1 MRTTKKIIAV
11 LLTISMLASMC
22 IIGAYAEETTSDEI
36 IHPKGDTLISGD
48 MNFDGTLT
56 VDDVTQYQR
65 LLTNRSSI
73 DTSNLNGVTLED
85 MFDLNSETDKTDGK
99 SNGITIEDATMLQC
113 YIAEYDDKDYS
124 GIGKP
129 IAKWEDAEYE
139 TTSHP
144 AVTETKTVVVKPA
157 EDVNEMV
164 IDKETITIKRPIY
177 KSGYDCIC
185 NDCDMVMRWDNGKA
199 YTSTEILDHLCYHT
213 NTNQLPVTRE
223 GYLAR
228 YYVDAY
234 GQKRPI
240 GPQDTRG
247 IGITLRDEDG
257 KLYQTVV
264 YYDESLPLYH
274 GNGSNGSYRYTYT
287 TNIPTGK
294 YEEIEVPAKVPVYT
308 SGEAYVATATGEV
321 LYHADGVAWTPS
333 EFGWFIQRREQEGI
347 NNGLSGQELIAY
359 TGHIEKQWTDK
370 IPTGEFTDQPLGGC
384 YHYEMVHHDAVTE
397 NVTEVITPA
406 YTEEKLTKPAGYY
419 PITK

>member
-1 MRTTKKIIAV
+1 MRNTKKIIAV

-22 IIGAYAEETTSDEI
+22 IIGAYAEETTSKHI
-36 IHPKGDTLISGD
+36 IHLEGDTLISGD
-48 MNFDGTLT
+48 MDFDGQIT
-56 VDDVTQYQR
+56 VDDATQYQR
-65 LLTNRSSI
+65 LLAGYNAI

-85 MFDLNSETDKTDGK
+85 MFDLNGKADEINDK

-177 KSGYDCIC
+177 RSGYCNVC
-185 NDCDMVMRWDNGKA
+185 NDCDMPMRWDNGKA
-199 YTSTEILDHLCYHT
+199 YTSTEILAHLNSHT

-234 GQKRPI
+234 GQQRPV
-240 GPQDTRG
+240 GPG
-247 IGITLRDEDG
+247 YSVGVSFKDENG
-257 KLYQTVV
+257 NIYNKSMP
-264 YYDESLPLYH
+264 YDESLPLYH

-287 TNIPTGK
+287 TNIPTGE
-294 YEEIEVPAKVPVYT
+294 YEEIEV
-308 SGEAYVATATGEV
+308 
-321 LYHADGVAWTPS
+321 
-333 EFGWFIQRREQEGI
+333 
-347 NNGLSGQELIAY
+347 
-359 TGHIEKQWTDK
+359 
-370 IPTGEFTDQPLGGC
+370 
-384 YHYEMVHHDAVTE
+384 
-397 NVTEVITPA
+397 
-406 YTEEKLTKPAGYY
+406 
-419 PITK
+419 

>member
-1 MRTTKKIIAV
+1 MKKQILSAV
-11 LLTISMLASMC
+11 LSASVLFTACMFGASATETDEKHPDIVLGDTNVDRYITISDATTIQQL
-22 IIGAYAEETTSDEI
+22 IAEINTPSVLDLCHYEAMVDI
-36 IHPKGDTLISGD
+36 
-48 MNFDGTLT
+48 NQDGLC
-56 VDDVTQYQR
+56 
-65 LLTNRSSI
+65 
-73 DTSNLNGVTLED
+73 
-85 MFDLNSETDKTDGK
+85 
-99 SNGITIEDATMLQC
+99 TINDATMLQC
-113 YIAEYDDKDYS
+113 YIAEYDDADYS
-124 GIGKP
+124 RIGKP

-144 AVTETKTVVVKPA
+144 AVTETKTIVVKPA
-157 EDVNEMV
+157 EDVKEMV

-177 KSGYDCIC
+177 RSGYCNIC
-185 NDCDMVMRWDNGKA
+185 NDCDMPMCWDNGTWF
-199 YTSTEILDHLCYHT
+199 TSKEIGAHLNSHT

-240 GPQDTRG
+240 GPQDTHG

-287 TNIPTGK
+287 TNIPTGE
-294 YEEIEVPAKVPVYT
+294 YEEIEVPARVPVYT

-333 EFGWFIQRREQEGI
+333 EFGWFIRNRQNEAREKGVNIPE
-347 NNGLSGQELIAY
+347 Y
-359 TGHIEKQWTDK
+359 TGRIEKQWTDK
-370 IPTGEFTDQPLGGC
+370 IPTGEFTDQPLEGC

-397 NVTEVITPA
+397 KVTEVITPA

>member
-22 IIGAYAEETTSDEI
+22 IIGAYAEETASDEI

-48 MNFDGTLT
+48 MNFDGQITI
-56 VDDVTQYQR
+56 DDVTQYQQ
-65 LLTNRSSI
+65 LLANRSEI
-73 DTSNLNGVTLED
+73 DTSNLNGITLED
-85 MFDLNSETDKTDGK
+85 MFDLNNEASEINDE
-99 SNGITIEDATMLQC
+99 SHGITINDATMLQC

-129 IAKWEDAEYE
+129 IAKWEGAEYE

-157 EDVNEMV
+157 EDVKEMV

-177 KSGYDCIC
+177 RSGYDCIC

-199 YTSTEILDHLCYHT
+199 YTGKEIGAHLNSHT

-228 YYVDAY
+228 YYVDAD
-234 GQKRPI
+234 GQQCPVSPGYSVWVSFK
-240 GPQDTRG
+240 
-247 IGITLRDEDG
+247 DENG
-257 KLYQTVV
+257 NLYKKEMP
-264 YYDESLPLYH
+264 YDESLPLYH

-287 TNIPTGK
+287 TNIPTGE
-294 YEEIEVPAKVPVYT
+294 YEEIKVPARVPVYT

-333 EFGWFIQRREQEGI
+333 EFGWFIRNRQNEAREKGVNIPE
-347 NNGLSGQELIAY
+347 Y
-359 TGHIEKQWTDK
+359 TGRIEKQWTDK
-370 IPTGEFTDQPLGGC
+370 IPTGEFTDQPLEGC
-384 YHYEMVHHDAVTE
+384 YHYEVVHHDAVTE

>member
-1 MRTTKKIIAV
+1 MRNTKKIIAV

-22 IIGAYAEETTSDEI
+22 IIGAYAEETKPKHI
-36 IHPKGDTLISGD
+36 IHPEGDTIISGD

-65 LLTNRSSI
+65 LLVGYNAI

-85 MFDLNSETDKTDGK
+85 MFDLNNEAIEINDESH
-99 SNGITIEDATMLQC
+99 GITINDATMLQC
-113 YIAEYDDKDYS
+113 YIAEYNDKDYS

-199 YTSTEILDHLCYHT
+199 YTSTEIGAHLNSHT

-228 YYVDAY
+228 YYVNYA
-234 GQKRPI
+234 GQQCPV
-240 GPQDTRG
+240 GPG
-247 IGITLRDEDG
+247 YSVWVSFKDENGNIYSKDMP
-257 KLYQTVV
+257 
-264 YYDESLPLYH
+264 YDESLPLYH

-287 TNIPTGK
+287 TNIPTGE
-294 YEEIEVPAKVPVYT
+294 YEEIEVPARVPVYT

-333 EFGWFIQRREQEGI
+333 EFGWFIRNRQNEAREKGVNIPE
-347 NNGLSGQELIAY
+347 Y
-359 TGHIEKQWTDK
+359 TGRIEKQWTDK
-370 IPTGEFTDQPLGGC
+370 IPTGEFTDQPLEGC
-384 YHYEMVHHDAVTE
+384 YHYETVHHDAVTE

>member
-1 MRTTKKIIAV
+1 MKKQILSAV
-11 LLTISMLASMC
+11 LSASVLFTACMFGASATETDEKHPDIVLGDTNVDRYITISDATTIQQL
-22 IIGAYAEETTSDEI
+22 IAEINTPSVLDLCHYEAMVDI
-36 IHPKGDTLISGD
+36 
-48 MNFDGTLT
+48 NQDGLCT
-56 VDDVTQYQR
+56 
-65 LLTNRSSI
+65 I
-73 DTSNLNGVTLED
+73 D
-85 MFDLNSETDKTDGK
+85 
-99 SNGITIEDATMLQC
+99 DATMLQR
-113 YIAEYDDKDYS
+113 YLAKFEDSDFS

-177 KSGYDCIC
+177 KSGYCNVC
-185 NDCDMVMRWDNGKA
+185 NDCDMPMCWDNG
-199 YTSTEILDHLCYHT
+199 TWFTGTEILNHLNAHT

-234 GQKRPI
+234 GQQCPV
-240 GPQDTRG
+240 GPGYSVWVTFK
-247 IGITLRDEDG
+247 DENG
-257 KLYQTVV
+257 NIYKKNMP
-264 YYDESLPLYH
+264 YDESLPLYH

-287 TNIPTGK
+287 TNIPTGE
-294 YEEIEVPAKVPVYT
+294 YEEIEIPARVPVYT

-321 LYHADGVAWTPS
+321 LYHADGVAWTPN
-333 EFGWFIQRREQEGI
+333 EFGWFIERRAQEGYD
-347 NNGLSGQELIAY
+347 NGLRGQELKDY
-359 TGHIEKQWTDK
+359 TGIIEKQWTDK
-370 IPTGEFTDQPLGGC
+370 IPTGEFTDQPLEGC